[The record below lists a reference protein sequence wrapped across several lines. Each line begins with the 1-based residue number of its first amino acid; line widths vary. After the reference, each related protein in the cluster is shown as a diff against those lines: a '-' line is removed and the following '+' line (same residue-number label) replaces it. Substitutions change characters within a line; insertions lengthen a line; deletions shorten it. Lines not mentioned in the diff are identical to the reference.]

1 MGAILPRW
9 ISGGGKGQDL
19 FPQAVTPP
27 LRFLQS
33 APASLTAGGVLCFL
47 SDERAHPLR
56 HRGLPGGHRP
66 GLHLR
71 RPPPPGPPSEALLD
85 LASLREP
92 RPLAGFTPRGVD
104 TLDGVKWLYEEAW
117 VLFRA
122 SGTEPVVRVYVE
134 ATSPGLVQALLE
146 EARKP
151 VEE

>member
-1 MGAILPRW
+1 M
-9 ISGGGKGQDL
+9 
-19 FPQAVTPP
+19 
-27 LRFLQS
+27 S
-33 APASLTAGGVLCFL
+33 APIRFGTEGFRGVIARDFTFAALHRL
-47 SDERAHPLR
+47 DLPLK
-56 HRGLPGGHRP
+56 
-66 GLHLR
+66 
-71 RPPPPGPPSEALLD
+71 ALLD